1 MQHQSLGMKQ
11 ENAICTL
18 SCHHKMNE
26 MQRNETLSQGWKIAT
41 QNLIFQHFAANRTE
55 ISLQSTPV
63 CIIPVAFLFG
73 QAVDKNFL

>member
-26 MQRNETLSQGWKIAT
+26 MQRNETLSHGWKIVPKKSHYS
-41 QNLIFQHFAANRTE
+41 NNSDEE
-55 ISLQSTPV
+55 IL
-63 CIIPVAFLFG
+63 ALG
-73 QAVDKNFL
+73 KE